1 MPYPERSNVG
11 KTVFATPTSAFQ
23 YGIYSNVVPILLEH
37 DGYAAASKTVEMGL
51 TPISDTKFFI
61 GEVIMK
67 GMNA

>member
-1 MPYPERSNVG
+1 MLGDSCSALSNHL
-11 KTVFATPTSAFQ
+11 SI
-23 YGIYSNVVPILLEH
+23 IYSNVVPISLEH